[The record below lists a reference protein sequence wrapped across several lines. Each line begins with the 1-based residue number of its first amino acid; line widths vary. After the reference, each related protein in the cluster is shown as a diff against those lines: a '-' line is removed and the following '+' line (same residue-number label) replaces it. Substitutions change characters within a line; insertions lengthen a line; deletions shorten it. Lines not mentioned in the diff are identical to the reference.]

1 MTVQVR
7 VAFVG
12 EGVPDQVSAAA
23 AASGEIVASW
33 ASVAA
38 APQAVPL
45 PAPPEVEAWRRTLQS
60 LERPR
65 TLYLAPGHGPDDD
78 PGVAVLQ
85 ELASRGIL
93 RLTIGPASAP
103 ATDGPT
109 VMGPADETWRP
120 APGMQSLVRG
130 VADNGQLASWRNRLR
145 SAYGTDA
152 VIEFKP
158 WSCSRWQTDVP
169 GNSQTFPMSV
179 RALPTADSRLR
190 DTNTLRDVVAELR
203 GPNGCPW
210 DKQQTH
216 RTLRPYLVE
225 EAYEALSAIDRN
237 DDRAMADEFGDV
249 LLNLVLHAEIARQ
262 RGGFAWPDVVA
273 AISAKMIRRHPH
285 VFGDAQTEDMEYL
298 RHSWAQIKAAE
309 HGGERGPLDGL
320 PNSLPSLTF
329 AAAAVRAL
337 RRAGQPLDEADR
349 QAATVTALTMG
360 NDPEALGDA
369 LLWVAARADA
379 RDIDLDMALRDANAR
394 LNDCLQDDESPR
406 QAIPGAD
413 GQAVRAS

>member
-1 MTVQVR
+1 MIAQVR

-12 EGVPDQVSAAA
+12 EGVPEQVNAAA
-23 AASGEIVASW
+23 AACGETVVSW
-33 ASVAA
+33 ASIAA
-38 APQAVPL
+38 APLAAPL
-45 PAPPEVEAWRRTLQS
+45 PAPPEVEAWRPALLR
-60 LERPR
+60 LEGPR
-65 TLYLAPGHGPDDD
+65 VLYLAPGHGQDDD
-78 PGVAVLQ
+78 PGVTVLRA
-85 ELASRGIL
+85 LASRGTF

-109 VMGPADETWRP
+109 VMGAADGTWTP

-130 VADNGQLASWRNRLR
+130 VADNCQRRAWRSRLR
-145 SAYGTDA
+145 SAYGADA

-158 WSCSRWQTDVP
+158 WSCSRWQADVP
-169 GNSQTFPMSV
+169 GISRTFPMSL
-179 RALPTADSRLR
+179 RALPTEESRLR

-237 DDRAMADEFGDV
+237 DDMAMADEFGDV

-285 VFGDAQTEDMEYL
+285 VFGDAHIEAIEDL
-298 RHSWAQIKAAE
+298 RDSWAQIKAAE
-309 HGGERGPLDGL
+309 HDGERGPLDGL
-320 PNSLPSLTF
+320 PDSLPSLTF
-329 AAAAVRAL
+329 AGAAVRAL
-337 RRAGQPLDEADR
+337 RRAGQPLDAADR
-349 QAATVTALTMG
+349 QAATVTALTTG
-360 NDPEALGDA
+360 DDPAALGDA

-379 RDIDLDMALRDANAR
+379 QDIDLDMALRDANAR
-394 LNDCLQDDESPR
+394 LNDRLHEDEGR
-406 QAIPGAD
+406 
-413 GQAVRAS
+413 R

>member
-1 MTVQVR
+1 MTFQVR

-12 EGVPDQVSAAA
+12 AGVPEQVNAAA
-23 AASGEIVASW
+23 AASSETVVSW
-33 ASVAA
+33 ASIAA
-38 APQAVPL
+38 ARQAAPL
-45 PAPPEVEAWRRTLQS
+45 PAPPEVEAWTRTLQN
-60 LERPR
+60 LEAPR

-85 ELASRGIL
+85 ELASRGIF

-109 VMGPADETWRP
+109 VMGPADGTWRP

-130 VADNGQLASWRNRLR
+130 IADNCQRTAWRNWLR
-145 SAYGTDA
+145 STYGTDA

-158 WSCSRWQTDVP
+158 WSCSRWQADVP
-169 GNSQTFPMSV
+169 GNSQTFPMSL
-179 RALPTADSRLR
+179 RALPTEESRLR

-285 VFGDAQTEDMEYL
+285 VFGDAQTEDMEDL

-329 AAAAVRAL
+329 AGAAVRAL

-349 QAATVTALTMG
+349 QVATVTALTTG
-360 NDPEALGDA
+360 DDPEALGDA
-369 LLWVAARADA
+369 LLWVAARADTQ
-379 RDIDLDMALRDANAR
+379 DVDLDMALRDANAR
-394 LNDCLQDDESPR
+394 LNDRLQDDE
-406 QAIPGAD
+406 G
-413 GQAVRAS
+413 